1 MEEPTVEEIL
11 NGPVISKLSLIKAL
25 AREFKLHV
33 SETSAKAIELFVE
46 DIWNKYAKLRP
57 IFKEKDNLYDALMD
71 EFQLPYE

>member
-25 AREFKLHV
+25 AGVFKLHV